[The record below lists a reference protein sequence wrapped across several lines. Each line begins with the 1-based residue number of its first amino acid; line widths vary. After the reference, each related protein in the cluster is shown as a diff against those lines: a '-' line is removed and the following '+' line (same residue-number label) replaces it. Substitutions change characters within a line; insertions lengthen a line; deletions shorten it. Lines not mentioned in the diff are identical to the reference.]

1 MLLLFSRR
9 MVAALLKLPNLLARW
24 PLFVRIFVL
33 MLAGVL
39 LAQALNFLLLLA
51 APMPPRSQHM
61 LAGVAAS
68 LRSGIAAPGFEVT
81 TSGKPPPN
89 AGPSDRLRAN
99 RQWLVSALGEDE
111 SFVRLELRGPGDPG
125 GRGPGP
131 RGFPDDP
138 DGDRPPPP
146 HGDRPPP
153 PDKGFSGPPPGAE
166 PGPGSGPRFGD
177 MVHRDDAII
186 GDFSAALKL
195 PSGEWRIV
203 QPAGG
208 GLRGWYLRMFY
219 WLIAGLGVVVPLA
232 WWLARWLAG
241 PIAMFAQA
249 AERLGRDPA
258 APAVPTSAGPP
269 EVRAAAT
276 AFNQMQE
283 RLRRYVDDRTLLV
296 AAIAHDLRTPLARLA
311 FRLEEAPDAVREAA
325 AGDIEEMREMIAAT
339 LSFVKDLSQPV
350 ARSTIDLQALIL
362 RQTQASRQM
371 GEPVADGVM
380 QPAWIEGDASGIAR
394 MLDNLIGNA
403 VTYGSSALVS
413 LTTEKDSAVIK
424 VQDEGPGLPDTLLE
438 RVFEPFF
445 RVEPSR
451 NRHTGGAGLG
461 LASARAVARA
471 HGGDILLTNRPQG
484 GLVARVTLPLKPM

>member
-1 MLLLFSRR
+1 MTI
-9 MVAALLKLPNLLARW
+9 PNPLARW

-51 APMPPRSQHM
+51 APMPPPGQHM
-61 LAGVAAS
+61 LAGVAES

-81 TSGKPPPN
+81 NATRPPPN
-89 AGPSDRLRAN
+89 AGPPDRLRAN
-99 RQWLVSALGEDE
+99 RQWLVTALGQRDE
-111 SFVRLELRGPGDPG
+111 SLIRLELRGPGGQD
-125 GRGPGP
+125 GRRPGPGP
-131 RGFPDDP
+131 RDFP
-138 DGDRPPPP
+138 GNDRPPPP
-146 HGDRPPP
+146 RA
-153 PDKGFSGPPPGAE
+153 GFSEPIPGQG
-166 PGPGSGPRFGD
+166 PGPRPGGFMD
-177 MVHRDDAII
+177 RDDAIV
-186 GDFSAALKL
+186 GDFAAALKL
-195 PSGEWRIV
+195 PDGKWRIV

-208 GLRGWYLRMFY
+208 GLRGWYLRMLY

-241 PIAMFAQA
+241 PIAMFALA
-249 AERLGRDPA
+249 AERLGRDPG
-258 APAVPTSAGPP
+258 APALSTDAGPP

-283 RLRRYVDDRTLLV
+283 RLRRYVEDRTLMV

-311 FRLEEAPDAVREAA
+311 FRLEDAPDAVREAA
-325 AGDIEEMREMIAAT
+325 AGDIAEMREMIGAA
-339 LSFVKDLSQPV
+339 LSFVKDMSQPV
-350 ARSTIDLQALIL
+350 TRSAIDLRTLIQ

-371 GEPVADGVM
+371 GEPVGDGRM
-380 QPAWIEGDASGIAR
+380 EPAWIEGDPSGIAR

-403 VTYGSSALVS
+403 VTYGRSAVVCLGV
-413 LTTEKDSAVIK
+413 EKDSAVIEIL
-424 VQDEGPGLPDTLLE
+424 DEGPGIPEALLE

-445 RVEPSR
+445 RLEPSR

-471 HGGDILLTNRPQG
+471 HGGDLTLANRPQG
-484 GLVARVTLPLKPM
+484 GLRAQVTLPLRRVTR